1 MFSCFIFLNYTRS
14 IITWGKSIRYG
25 GIFYSL
31 STVDNNH
38 KIKTGN
44 PAKEEI
50 LNEYESINKDQLND
64 LVKKNQELYFL
75 EWKKDPD
82 KHAYFLCFC

>member
-25 GIFYSL
+25 GIIYSL

-38 KIKTGN
+38 KIKTVN

-50 LNEYESINKDQLND
+50 LNEYESINKDQSND
-64 LVKKNQELYFL
+64 LVKKSRTVFFRVE
-75 EWKKDPD
+75 KRSR
-82 KHAYFLCFC
+82 

>member
-75 EWKKDPD
+75 EWKIDPN

>member
-25 GIFYSL
+25 GIIYSL

-50 LNEYESINKDQLND
+50 LNEYESINKDQSND
-64 LVKKNQELYFL
+64 LVKNQELYFL

>member
-1 MFSCFIFLNYTRS
+1 M
-14 IITWGKSIRYG
+14 
-25 GIFYSL
+25 

-50 LNEYESINKDQLND
+50 LNEYESINKDQSND
-64 LVKKNQELYFL
+64 LVKKIKNCIF
-75 EWKKDPD
+75 
-82 KHAYFLCFC
+82 

>member
-1 MFSCFIFLNYTRS
+1 
-14 IITWGKSIRYG
+14 
-25 GIFYSL
+25 L
-31 STVDNNH
+31 STEDNNH

-50 LNEYESINKDQLND
+50 LNEYESINKDQSND
-64 LVKKNQELYFL
+64 LVKNQELYFL

>member
-1 MFSCFIFLNYTRS
+1 
-14 IITWGKSIRYG
+14 
-25 GIFYSL
+25 
-31 STVDNNH
+31 VDNNH

-44 PAKEEI
+44 PAKEEN
-50 LNEYESINKDQLND
+50 LNDNESINKDQSND
-64 LVKKNQELYFL
+64 LVKNQELYFL